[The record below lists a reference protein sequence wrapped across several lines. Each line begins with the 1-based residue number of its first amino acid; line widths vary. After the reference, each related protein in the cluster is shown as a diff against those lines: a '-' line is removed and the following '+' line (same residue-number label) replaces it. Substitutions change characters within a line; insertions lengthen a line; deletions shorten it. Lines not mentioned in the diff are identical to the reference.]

1 MRIDVKDFCTIEQ
14 AKKLAFLGVKQ
25 ESSYYWCNNYFGE
38 PINKWFIGK
47 NEPALFS
54 FSAFGVEELNKLIG
68 DDISFCTSVE
78 IAGETIFITKLD
90 VSPKRIASK
99 FEAQMKADFLI
110 YKIELKNAYENLRLK
125 YLYEDFL
132 K

>member
-25 ESSYYWCNNYFGE
+25 ESSYYWYNNYFGE

-47 NEPALFS
+47 KGLSLFS
-54 FSAFGVEELNKLIG
+54 FSAFGVEELNKLLG
-68 DDISFCTSVE
+68 DKLCFCSSVE
-78 IAGETIFITKLD
+78 VEGETIFIAKLD
-90 VSPKRIASK
+90 VSPKRIASR
-99 FEAQMKADFLI
+99 FEAEMKADFLI
-110 YKIELKNAYENLRLK
+110 YTIKLKNAYENLKNELIK
-125 YLYEDFL
+125 N